1 MLAEFA
7 LALYVS
13 YLAVATVFL
22 VLENRSP
29 QSTFAWLFL
38 MVLAPGIG
46 PVVYV
51 LFGRGSSAFSHRKA
65 LRRQLGRSSLAKELA
80 QVREAQEQV
89 RDALSESDI
98 AIYRRLPQLLWNSA
112 EAPVTLGNRVEI
124 LQNGSEKYPRL
135 LEDLRGA
142 RHLVHMEYYEWADD
156 GLTREVLAILRER
169 VRAGVKVRALYDAV
183 GSFSMLTRGYVRDLR
198 AAGVDVH
205 PCSPIWRLHTI
216 SYRNHRKLVIIDG
229 EIGYTGGLN
238 LTDKH
243 RTGPEGFSGWRDT
256 HVRVCGDA
264 VSSLQY
270 TFALQWFNTTGELLA
285 DPALY
290 PRGRQAGDVPIQVV
304 NSGPDSQY
312 SVIRQQ
318 YLAMISMARDHV
330 YLQSPFCVLDETVLQ
345 VLCATAMSG
354 VRVWVM
360 IAPRGGEGPLAYRAG
375 MTYARDLARAGVRVL
390 LYQGAYFHCKTIAV
404 DSVACSIGSANM
416 DIRSF
421 TINYETNLVIYDR
434 ETTRKLESA
443 FLADIRQSQP
453 FTAEAYERLPA
464 SRRLGD
470 SVMRLFSPL
479 L

>member
-1 MLAEFA
+1 M
-7 LALYVS
+7 S
-13 YLAVATVFL
+13 YLAAATVFL

-38 MVLAPGIG
+38 MVLAPGVG
-46 PVVYV
+46 PVVYF
-51 LFGRGSSAFSHRKA
+51 LFGRGSNAFSHRKA
-65 LRRQLGRSSLAKELA
+65 LRRQLGRSGLSKELA
-80 QVREAQEQV
+80 AVRDAQAEV
-89 RDALSESDI
+89 RDALSESEI
-98 AIYRRLPQLLWNSA
+98 EIYRRLPQLLWNST
-112 EAPVTLGNRVEI
+112 EAPVTMGNEVEI
-124 LQNGSEKYPRL
+124 LQNASEKYPRL
-135 LEDLRGA
+135 LEDLRRA

-156 GLTREVLAILRER
+156 ALTREVLEILRER
-169 VRAGVKVRALYDAV
+169 VRAGVTVRALYDPV
-183 GSFSMLTRGYVRDLR
+183 GSFSMLTRGYVRELR
-198 AAGVDVH
+198 AAGVQVH
-205 PCSPIWRLHTI
+205 PYSPIWRLHTI
-216 SYRNHRKLVIIDG
+216 SYRNHRKLVIIDS

-243 RTGPEGFSGWRDT
+243 LTGPEGFSGWRDT

-264 VSSLQY
+264 VATLQY
-270 TFALQWFNTTGELLA
+270 TFALQWFNTTGELLG

-290 PRGRQAGDVPIQVV
+290 PRGRRPGTVPIQVV

-330 YLQSPFCVLDETVLQ
+330 YLQSPFCVLDESVLQ

-375 MTYARDLARAGVRVL
+375 MTYARDLAKAGVRVL

-434 ETTRKLESA
+434 EVTRKIETA
-443 FLADIRQSQP
+443 FLADIRHSEP
-453 FTAEAYERLPA
+453 FSAEIYQRLPA
-464 SRRLGD
+464 YRRFVD
-470 SVMRLFSPL
+470 SSMRLFSPL